1 MCPLFGELPGVL
13 GRIIVDGELGE
24 DCLRKG
30 DVRGDPKDKGDGLY
44 GALGVTMMVE
54 SLEPLRKEKKKN

>member
-1 MCPLFGELPGVL
+1 VCPLFGELPGVL

-44 GALGVTMMVE
+44 GALGVTCD
-54 SLEPLRKEKKKN
+54 SYEPWISSSSGGH